1 MVEGGTHLLRSQV
14 GARAGG
20 VLARSLS
27 VLGTAVYTEARAVR
41 LTDDGLRLD
50 NGYVLETDLVVLTAG
65 ARPATSLARRAGLFV
80 RRGVVVD
87 ATLTSVTDERISALG
102 DCAEHRGRTTGFVA
116 PAWEQ
121 AEVLADALTGG
132 AATYTGDRSV
142 ARLRATGLDVAVLGD
157 PENAVGEVVERAN
170 PLAGTYRKAVV
181 RDGVLEAAVL
191 VGDLS
196 SVGLLTQLYD
206 RRTVLGRDEPGWLL
220 SPPSGAVVEPPV
232 LADDVEVCACAGV
245 TAGRI
250 RACSSV
256 EEAAASTRATT
267 GCGGCSLVVRD
278 LVGTRAVV

>member
-1 MVEGGTHLLRSQV
+1 M
-14 GARAGG
+14 
-20 VLARSLS
+20 
-27 VLGTAVYTEARAVR
+27 
-41 LTDDGLRLD
+41 
-50 NGYVLETDLVVLTAG
+50 
-65 ARPATSLARRAGLFV
+65 
-80 RRGVVVD
+80 VVD
-87 ATLTSVTDERISALG
+87 ARLTSVTDERVSALG

-132 AATYTGDRSV
+132 PSTYSGDRSV

-157 PENAVGEVVERAN
+157 PEHAAGEMVELAN

-196 SVGLLTQLYD
+196 GIGLLTQLYD

-220 SPPSGAVVEPPV
+220 SPPSTATAEPVV
-232 LADDVEVCACAGV
+232 LADDAEVCACAGV

-250 RACSSV
+250 RACASV

-267 GCGGCSLVVRD
+267 GCGGCSAVVRV
-278 LVGTRAVV
+278 LVCSRAAV